1 MRYKGDSIEE
11 RDAAVERLR
20 EFLRFNYLT
29 GTEAARRIG
38 VRAEALYAWLQ
49 GKSRP
54 ASAERLEKVLKGS
67 PSPICEGVSKVRGKG
82 HLAKPKRLIEAK

>member
-1 MRYKGDSIEE
+1 MHYKGDSIEE

-20 EFLRFNYLT
+20 EFLRFNYMT
-29 GTEAARRIG
+29 GAQVAQRIG

-54 ASAERLEKVLKGS
+54 AAAERIIAFLDSMPAE
-67 PSPICEGVSKVRGKG
+67 RGG
-82 HLAKPKRLIEAK
+82 IMPTGYEW